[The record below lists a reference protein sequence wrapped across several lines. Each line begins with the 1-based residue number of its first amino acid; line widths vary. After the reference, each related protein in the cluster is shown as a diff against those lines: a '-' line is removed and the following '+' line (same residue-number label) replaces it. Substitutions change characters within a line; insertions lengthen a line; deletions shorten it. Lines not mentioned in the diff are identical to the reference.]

1 MTADGSNWGMY
12 TPSMG
17 IRSLGSDQC
26 NMGLNCCTANG
37 PRGLFGMPP
46 LAVMRTGSG
55 IAVNFF
61 VDGVYKVETANK
73 QQVQITQE
81 TDYPVSG
88 KVSMMLQLP
97 VAQELVVKIRI
108 PGWSKGTSLR
118 VNGQSIAVTRAGD
131 YLSVSRKWAPGDKIE
146 LELDMR
152 GRMEEIAGQ
161 PAYKAIM
168 RGPLVL
174 ARDVRWAGNT
184 DVDET
189 TTPVLAED
197 GTVPMEVITQGVQGN
212 TWVSVAIPCL
222 AGS

>member
-1 MTADGSNWGMY
+1 M
-12 TPSMG
+12 
-17 IRSLGSDQC
+17 
-26 NMGLNCCTANG
+26 
-37 PRGLFGMPP
+37 
-46 LAVMRTGSG
+46 
-55 IAVNFF
+55 NFF
-61 VDGVYKVETANK
+61 VDGVYKVETSNK
-73 QQVQITQE
+73 QLVEITQE

-88 KVSMMLQLP
+88 KVSMKLQLP

-108 PGWSKGTSLR
+108 PGWSKQTSLW

-131 YLSVSRKWAPGDKIE
+131 YVSVKRKWAPGDKIE

-152 GRMEEIAGQ
+152 GRIEEIAGQ

-174 ARDVRWAGNT
+174 ARDARWAGST

-189 TTPVLAED
+189 ITPVLAED

-222 AGS
+222 AGSWRLGEEALPVKLIFSDFSSSGSTFSPASRYRFWFPQLVGYDWGG